1 MKKLIKTKLGFSIL
15 VFLTLGV
22 LFFINNY
29 EQESMLSVI
38 NNIFL
43 TLLTLSWLLVLF
55 IYKDIENTIE
65 NDKK

>member
-1 MKKLIKTKLGFSIL
+1 MEKLIKTKLGFSIL

-29 EQESMLSVI
+29 EEESIVSVI

-43 TLLTLSWLLVLF
+43 TLITISWILALIIF
-55 IYKDIENTIE
+55 KEIENTID
-65 NDKK
+65 NN

>member
-29 EQESMLSVI
+29 EEESVLSVI
-38 NNIFL
+38 SNIFL

-55 IYKDIENTIE
+55 IYKDIENTIKD
-65 NDKK
+65 DKN

>member
-15 VFLTLGV
+15 VFFTLGV

-29 EQESMLSVI
+29 EEESMLSVI

-65 NDKK
+65 NDKN

>member
-15 VFLTLGV
+15 VFFTLGV

-29 EQESMLSVI
+29 EQESIVSVI

-43 TLLTLSWLLVLF
+43 TLLTLSWVLVLF
-55 IYKDIENTIE
+55 IYRDIENTIE
-65 NDKK
+65 NDKN

>member
-1 MKKLIKTKLGFSIL
+1 MKKLIKTKWGFSIL

-29 EQESMLSVI
+29 EEESMVSVI

-43 TLLTLSWLLVLF
+43 TLITISWILALIIF
-55 IYKDIENTIE
+55 KEIENTIE
-65 NDKK
+65 NNKN

>member
-1 MKKLIKTKLGFSIL
+1 MKKLIKTKWGFSIL

-29 EQESMLSVI
+29 EEESVISVI

-43 TLLTLSWLLVLF
+43 TLITISWILALIIF
-55 IYKDIENTIE
+55 KEIENTIE
-65 NDKK
+65 NNKN

>member
-15 VFLTLGV
+15 VFFTLGV

-29 EQESMLSVI
+29 EEESVISVI

-43 TLLTLSWLLVLF
+43 TLLTLSWVLVLF
-55 IYKDIENTIE
+55 IYRDIENTIE
-65 NDKK
+65 NDKN

>member
-15 VFLTLGV
+15 VFFTLGV

-29 EQESMLSVI
+29 EEESVVSVI

-43 TLLTLSWLLVLF
+43 CLLTFSWILVLF

>member
-29 EQESMLSVI
+29 EEESVLSVI
-38 NNIFL
+38 SNIFL
-43 TLLTLSWLLVLF
+43 TLLTLSWVLVLF
-55 IYKDIENTIE
+55 IYRDIENTIE
-65 NDKK
+65 NDKN

>member
-1 MKKLIKTKLGFSIL
+1 MKKLIKTKMGFSIL

-29 EQESMLSVI
+29 EEESVISVI

-55 IYKDIENTIE
+55 IYRDIEKTTE
-65 NDKK
+65 NNKN

>member
-1 MKKLIKTKLGFSIL
+1 MKKLIKTKWGFSTL

-29 EQESMLSVI
+29 EEESVISVI
-38 NNIFL
+38 NNFFL
-43 TLLTLSWLLVLF
+43 TLLTLSWILVLF

-65 NDKK
+65 NNEK